1 MLLEFSV
8 DVAGTKSL
16 KNILLACVFQV
27 LNWFL
32 DFEVFRGSALRW
44 PSLQALRAETMVDGL
59 PRACR
64 FGLLLLQLRRCR
76 APGSRSFRARMS
88 GSMPSASVETG
99 NGWLAPDTMLRAC
112 VTLSEQDVTGNGAPN
127 PCRGRVLR
135 RRSKAGLTRARE
147 Y

>member
-1 MLLEFSV
+1 M

-64 FGLLLLQLRRCR
+64 LADNSEPKIGARLGGYSRLSR
-76 APGSRSFRARMS
+76 AVAHRFR
-88 GSMPSASVETG
+88 
-99 NGWLAPDTMLRAC
+99 
-112 VTLSEQDVTGNGAPN
+112 
-127 PCRGRVLR
+127 
-135 RRSKAGLTRARE
+135 
-147 Y
+147 